1 MQLDPSHWPRRLSAF
16 FFMLC
21 LNLSVRNYY
30 FFSLNNDWSRDK
42 MGSEPDQVWLF
53 LCLPVWNHLIYISNS
68 LHCQEKH
75 PCDKKAGLKRKQI
88 IAKCTALHATVTTSH
103 AFVKIIRFY
112 SLAQLCRRHQPL
124 QKTKELWWVLVFHIF
139 PYNVWMHWP
148 RCTTMAAL
156 WLFF

>member
-1 MQLDPSHWPRRLSAF
+1 MQLDPSHWPRRLSAL
-16 FFMLC
+16 LC

-103 AFVKIIRFY
+103 TFVKIIRFY